1 MAPLIRY
8 SALFALRDCP
18 PRPSR
23 PPPCRPSPWPPPPS
37 NPCFEAH
44 GERTLLALCSGAQH
58 GAPSRAI
65 RTREG
70 LRRAGV
76 KVARQSVAVAAAAP
90 SPRTTAWGDG
100 VGRLHAVGAEQW
112 RPSRRALACHQ
123 EARGLAKGGRE
134 DGKAVRGSGSSVWRG
149 RRGQS
154 QPRRV
159 ANQAASPPPTPDV
172 PTTARGSGPCGLRPK
187 ILRMCDRDSPCGPMG
202 GARRPLGLIP

>member
-1 MAPLIRY
+1 
-8 SALFALRDCP
+8 
-18 PRPSR
+18 
-23 PPPCRPSPWPPPPS
+23 
-37 NPCFEAH
+37 
-44 GERTLLALCSGAQH
+44 
-58 GAPSRAI
+58 
-65 RTREG
+65 
-70 LRRAGV
+70 
-76 KVARQSVAVAAAAP
+76 VARQSVAVAAAAP

-202 GARRPLGLIP
+202 GALRPLGLIPLTIGRHSFAERPKTRGPRAPRTAPLHIRSASMGNHRLGRTRDHKALLREAGRPSRPLGFIP